1 MNSPDDFLD
10 FVRVELG
17 LPLSPADLCLDF
29 DQLPGWDS
37 VHMLRLL
44 TAAERRTGRR
54 LSLPDLLDART
65 LNQVFRLLSPEA
77 AP

>member
-10 FVRVELG
+10 LVRVELG
-17 LPLSPADLCLDF
+17 LPLSPTDLRLDF
-29 DQLPGWDS
+29 DQLPGWGS